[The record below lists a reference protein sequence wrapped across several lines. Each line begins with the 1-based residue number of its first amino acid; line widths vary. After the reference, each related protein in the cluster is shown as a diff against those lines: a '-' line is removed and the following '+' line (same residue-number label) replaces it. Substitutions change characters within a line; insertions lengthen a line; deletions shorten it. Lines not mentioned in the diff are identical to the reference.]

1 MKFVGLVNNARD
13 PLVCAVQKKSQQSR
27 LEKKKKKK
35 QTNKCRRRRGIV
47 GSADA
52 PPKRTHTLVGGL
64 CFWLLMFTKRPKF
77 DTAIAAT
84 EILQKTT
91 YVLLFHVY
99 VKGVKAT

>member
-27 LEKKKKKK
+27 LEKKKKTNT
-35 QTNKCRRRRGIV
+35 QTN
-47 GSADA
+47 ADA
-52 PPKRTHTLVGGL
+52 GVGLWEAQNALPKRTHTLVGGL